1 MKVSEDRQTH
11 LELIVSN
18 FAVESGIKFN
28 FFLSPSI
35 YGEMPIATTLP
46 FGITFAAAV
55 TADSPILV
63 AISKTL

>member
-1 MKVSEDRQTH
+1 VKVSEEHQIH

-18 FAVESGIKFN
+18 FAVESGSKFN
-28 FFLSPSI
+28 FILSPSI
-35 YGEMPIATTLP
+35 YGEMSVATTLP

-55 TADSPILV
+55 TAGSPIPV